1 MQKKYEAVVF
11 DLLTALLDSW
21 TLWSEVAGDRE
32 VGLRWRL
39 RYLGLTYAAGRY
51 RPYDNLVEQAA
62 KEVELPGELA
72 KALRTRWDDL
82 KAWPEASRVLRA
94 LEGRFKLGVVT
105 NTSEAL
111 AQRAVKKVEARFDA
125 VLSAE
130 RAGWYKP
137 AGVPYEMMLQELGV
151 EPGRTLY
158 VAGSPLDIVGAS
170 AAGMDVVW
178 HDRIGLAR
186 VYPATAALG
195 AHPALWPVLEITGIA
210 T

>member
-21 TLWSEVAGDRE
+21 SLWSDVAGSRD

-51 RPYDNLVEQAA
+51 RPYDDLVEQAA
-62 KEVELPGELA
+62 KEVELPGEVA
-72 KALRTRWDDL
+72 KGLRSRWDDL

-105 NTSEAL
+105 NTSEVL

-130 RAGWYKP
+130 RAGWY
-137 AGVPYEMMLQELGV
+137 
-151 EPGRTLY
+151 
-158 VAGSPLDIVGAS
+158 
-170 AAGMDVVW
+170 
-178 HDRIGLAR
+178 
-186 VYPATAALG
+186 
-195 AHPALWPVLEITGIA
+195 
-210 T
+210 